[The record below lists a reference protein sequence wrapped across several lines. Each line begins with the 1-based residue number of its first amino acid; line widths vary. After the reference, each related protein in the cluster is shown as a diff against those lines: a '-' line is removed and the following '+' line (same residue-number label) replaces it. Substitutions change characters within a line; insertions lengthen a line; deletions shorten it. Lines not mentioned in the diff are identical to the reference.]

1 MGFILDGP
9 CFKPE
14 RELRGVLYEATTSNP
29 CRTRSKLLA
38 LGVQLS
44 PSYEKRGKLCVF
56 DLTAMICK
64 EAKRR
69 LAPTM
74 RTDEY
79 LVRYTSA

>member
-1 MGFILDGP
+1 M
-9 CFKPE
+9 
-14 RELRGVLYEATTSNP
+14 REFLAHVLNRSASFATSCMRRRRQSVP
-29 CRTRSKLLA
+29 HAIKIAFA

-64 EAKRR
+64 KAKRR

-74 RTDEY
+74 RTDE
-79 LVRYTSA
+79 